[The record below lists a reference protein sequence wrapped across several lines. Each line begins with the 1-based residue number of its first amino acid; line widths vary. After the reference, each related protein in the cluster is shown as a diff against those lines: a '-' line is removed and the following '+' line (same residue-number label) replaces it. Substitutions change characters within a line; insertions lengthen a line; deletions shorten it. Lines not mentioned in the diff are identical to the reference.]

1 MIYVI
6 IGMGVLFVAIGFLV
20 TERNARYLLAGYN
33 TMSEEE
39 RKKVDLVAYLP
50 FFRKFHLFLGFS
62 YMILGVALD
71 KFAGPGA
78 AGIFMGVYPILAY
91 MYFIWAGN
99 KYYKGGGK
107 TAGDNKIAMY
117 VLLGALGFV
126 LAILL
131 SGRKESRLVVSQD
144 GIKIEGMYG
153 EALSPTEIS
162 TIKLVAQL
170 PRITVKTNGFAL
182 GSIHKGYFKTSA
194 GEIVKLILNSD
205 ARPCILVTKADG
217 KKIFFSSRER
227 PNEEIFD
234 DIKKA
239 LPDIRYPK

>member
-1 MIYVI
+1 MTYVI
-6 IGMGVLFVAIGFLV
+6 IGMSVLFVAIGFLL
-20 TERNARYLLAGYN
+20 TEGNAKYLLAGYN

-39 RKKVDLVAYLP
+39 RKKVDLTAYIP
-50 FFRKFHLFLGFS
+50 FFRKFHLFLGLS
-62 YMILGVALD
+62 YLILGVAID

-91 MYFIWAGN
+91 MYFLWAGS

-107 TAGDNKIAMY
+107 TAGTNKVAMY
-117 VLLGALGFV
+117 VLFGALGFV

-153 EALSPTEIS
+153 EELRSAEIN
-162 TIKLVAQL
+162 TITMVAQL

-182 GSIHKGYFKTSA
+182 GSIQKGYFKTSE
-194 GEIVKLILNSD
+194 GEIVKLIINSD
-205 ARPCILVTKADG
+205 ARPCILITKADG
-217 KKIFFSSRER
+217 KKIYYSSGER
-227 PNEEIFD
+227 LNEEIFEE
-234 DIKKA
+234 IKKA
-239 LPDIRYPK
+239 LPDIRYPE